1 MKFIDFV
8 KKHLF
13 LCIALL
19 FMIIILTVGI
29 IFVKKVFFSSSGN
42 EFGNRIDDISNYQIS
57 KDNYSNIENE
67 LKSDEIVSDV
77 SHNLVGRRLDFIIT
91 VNDKATVQLAKDL
104 GGKILSNF
112 SDDIKGYYDIELMI
126 KSENSES
133 TDFPIIGYKHKTSSE
148 FVW

>member
-1 MKFIDFV
+1 M
-8 KKHLF
+8 
-13 LCIALL
+13 
-19 FMIIILTVGI
+19 
-29 IFVKKVFFSSSGN
+29 
-42 EFGNRIDDISNYQIS
+42 
-57 KDNYSNIENE
+57 
-67 LKSDEIVSDV
+67 KSDEIVSDV
-77 SHNLVGRRLDFIIT
+77 SHNLVGRRLDFIVT